1 MSIDLHRHGSRIAM
15 ALFLALAGSGLAL
28 AAMSPAQKAI
38 HDNLAA
44 AARAGDPAFKEFSI
58 ERGKTFF
65 AATHQG
71 GKPAT
76 PSCTTCHTA
85 DPKKAGSTRAGK
97 VIDPMAASVNPRR
110 FTDEKEVDKWYRR
123 NCTDVL
129 GRECT
134 ALEKGDVMV
143 YLLSL

>member
-1 MSIDLHRHGSRIAM
+1 MTTKLHRHGGSIAV
-15 ALFLALAGSGLAL
+15 ALFLAVAGSGLTF
-28 AAMSPAQKAI
+28 AAMSSAQKAI
-38 HDNLAA
+38 HDNLAS
-44 AARAGDPAFKEFSI
+44 AARAADPAFAAFSI

-85 DPKKAGSTRAGK
+85 DPKKPGSTRAGK
-97 VIDPMAASVNPRR
+97 AIDPMAASVNPKR
-110 FTDEKEVDKWYRR
+110 FTDEKEMEKWFGR
-123 NCTDVL
+123 NCADVL
-129 GRECT
+129 GRACT
-134 ALEKGDVMV
+134 PLEKGDVMV